1 MVGLFFVRIA
11 GNDMKDTGSKSVSAP
26 IKVLLVIVGLIF
38 ALAGLGLLVGGA
50 MLISR
55 GGSWYYLFMGLA
67 LLASGVQVMRGSPS
81 GTAIYTLAFLA
92 TVIWAFWEAG
102 LDFWALHA
110 RIFTFL
116 CAFFLLIVL
125 HPLILKRA
133 GREPAATL
141 NMSVAGVALL
151 AIVGMVWGMFLPH
164 GRLIAESPTG
174 ESPVDSTATSNWVN
188 YGGDT
193 NATRFASL
201 DQITRDNV
209 QNLEVAWTFRTGDT
223 PQSPGGGGA
232 EDQGTPLM
240 VGDTLYFCTPHN
252 TVIALNSA
260 TGEEKWRREFPT
272 ETSTWVR
279 CRGLAYLDATSPVEQ
294 PTLPGSTQVPPVAVS
309 DGEACQRRIYM
320 NTIDAM
326 LVAIDADSGE
336 LCTDFGDEGY
346 IDLKAGIGNAESPL
360 YSLTSPPTIAGTT
373 VVVGGR
379 VADNVAIDMPGGVI
393 RGFDAITGEMRWAF
407 DPGNP
412 QDRQSPGE
420 GSTFVRSTPN
430 VWAPMTYDPASNT
443 VYMGVG
449 NAAIDLWG
457 VERSELDETYGGTLL
472 ALDATTGNEKWRYQ
486 TVRHDLWDYDV
497 PMQPTLIDFPD
508 DNGNTVPALV
518 FGTKVGQLFVLDRL
532 TGEPL
537 TEVEERKV
545 QPATIP
551 NEPYATHQPVSVGMP
566 QIGAHRLT
574 EKDMW
579 GGTPFDQLMCRYIF
593 LGYRYDGLFT
603 APDTDYS
610 LSFPGSLGGMNWG
623 GVSYDPTSQTM
634 FINDMRLGLW
644 VHMEQQ
650 ASNAVA
656 SDGSEAVNAGMGA
669 VPLQGTPYSVLKDR
683 FLSPLGIP
691 CQEPPFG
698 TLTAVN
704 MQTRS
709 VDWEV
714 PLGTVQDTVLFGM
727 KTHLPIPIGMPT
739 IGGSLST
746 QGGLVFFAATQDYWL
761 RAFDSATGEEAWKAR
776 LPVGSQGTP
785 ISYVSPE
792 TGKQYVVVSAGGA
805 RQSPDRGD
813 YLIAYALPDS

>member
-1 MVGLFFVRIA
+1 MKQT
-11 GNDMKDTGSKSVSAP
+11 GNNTISAP
-26 IKVLLVIVGLIF
+26 IKVLLIAVGLIF
-38 ALAGLGLLVGGA
+38 AIAGLGLAIGGA
-50 MLISR
+50 MLIAR

-67 LLASGVQVMRGSPS
+67 LLASGVQIVRSSPS
-81 GTAIYTLAFLA
+81 GTVIYTLAFLV

-116 CAFFLLIVL
+116 CVFFVLMLL

-133 GREPAATL
+133 GRKPATVL
-141 NMSVAGVALL
+141 NLSVAGVTLL
-151 AIVGMVWGMFLPH
+151 VIVGMVWGMFQPH
-164 GRLIAESPTG
+164 GRLVAEAPTG
-174 ESPVDSTATSNWVN
+174 QTPVADEAPSNWEH
-188 YGGDT
+188 YAGDT
-193 NATRFASL
+193 DATRFAAL

-209 QNLEVAWTFRTGDT
+209 QDLEVAWTFRTGDT
-223 PQSPGGGGA
+223 PLSPGGGGS

-240 VGDTLYFCTPHN
+240 ANGTLYFCTPHN
-252 TVIALNSA
+252 TVIALDNA
-260 TGEEKWRREFPT
+260 TGEEKWRKEFPT
-272 ETSTWVR
+272 ETRTWVR
-279 CRGLAYLDATSPVEQ
+279 CRGLAYFDATRSLEQ
-294 PTLPGSTQVPPVAVS
+294 PTAPDSTPVPSVTLAE
-309 DGEACQRRIYM
+309 GAACQRRIYM
-320 NTIDAM
+320 NTIDAV
-326 LVAIDADSGE
+326 LVAINADTGE
-336 LCTDFGDEGY
+336 FCTDFGNEGQ
-346 IDLKAGIGNAESPL
+346 IDLKSGLGNAESPL
-360 YSLTSPPTIAGTT
+360 YSLTSPPTMAGST

-379 VADNVAIDMPGGVI
+379 VADNVALDMPGGVI

-412 QDRQSPGE
+412 QDRQAPGDGE
-420 GSTFVRSTPN
+420 TYARSTPN
-430 VWAPMTYDPASNT
+430 VWAPMTYDAMSNT

-449 NAAIDLWG
+449 NSAIDLWG
-457 VERSELDETYGGTLL
+457 VERSELDETYGGTIL
-472 ALDATTGNEKWRYQ
+472 ALDATTGDEKWHYQ

-497 PMQPTLIDFPD
+497 PMQPTLIDFP
-508 DNGNTVPALV
+508 NGDGSTVPALV

-537 TEVEERKV
+537 TEVEDREV
-545 QPATIP
+545 QTANIP
-551 NEPYATHQPVSVGMP
+551 NERYATHQPVSVGMP
-566 QIGAHRLT
+566 QIGAQRLT

-610 LSFPGSLGGMNWG
+610 LSFPGSLGGLNWG

-634 FINDMRLGLW
+634 FVNDMRLGLW

-650 ASNAVA
+650 EADDTGT
-656 SDGSEAVNAGMGA
+656 DGAETVNAGMGA
-669 VPLQGTPYSVLKDR
+669 VPLRGTPYSVLKDR

-698 TLTAVN
+698 TLTAFN

-709 VDWEV
+709 VDWQV

-727 KTHLPIPIGMPT
+727 KTHLPMPIGMPT
-739 IGGSLST
+739 IGGSLAT

-761 RAFDSATGEEAWKAR
+761 RAFDSATGDEVWKAR

-785 ISYVSPE
+785 ISYISSE
-792 TGKQYVVVSAGGA
+792 TGKQYVVISAGGA

>member
-1 MVGLFFVRIA
+1 MNHA
-11 GNDMKDTGSKSVSAP
+11 DSNSVSVP
-26 IKVLLVIVGLIF
+26 VKVLLIIIGVIF
-38 ALAGLGLLVGGA
+38 AVAGLGLVIGGA

-55 GGSWYYLFMGLA
+55 GGSWYYVLMGLA
-67 LLASGVQVMRGSPS
+67 LLASGVQIARGSPV
-81 GTAIYTLAFLA
+81 GTAIYTLAFVA
-92 TVIWAFWEAG
+92 TLIWAFWEAG

-116 CAFFLLIVL
+116 CIFFVLMLL

-133 GREPAATL
+133 GRKPVAIL
-141 NMSVAGVALL
+141 NLGVAGIALL
-151 AIVGMVWGMFLPH
+151 VIIGMVWGMFQPH
-164 GRLIAESPTG
+164 GRLVAKAPTGQEPIAEEAP
-174 ESPVDSTATSNWVN
+174 SNWEH
-188 YGGDT
+188 YGGDA
-193 NATRFASL
+193 NATRFAAL
-201 DQITRDNV
+201 NQINRDNV
-209 QNLEVAWTFRTGDT
+209 QELEVAWTFQTGDT
-223 PQSPGGGGA
+223 PLSPGGGGA

-240 VGDTLYFCTPHN
+240 VDDTLYFCTPHN
-252 TVIALNSA
+252 TVIALDSA
-260 TGEEKWRREFPT
+260 SGEEQWRTEFPP

-279 CRGLAYLDATSPVEQ
+279 CRGLAFFDTTTALEQ
-294 PTLPGSTQVPPVAVS
+294 PTTPGSTPVPEVTLEEGA
-309 DGEACQRRIYM
+309 ACQRRIYM
-320 NTIDAM
+320 NTIDAI
-326 LVAIDADSGE
+326 LVALDADTGE
-336 LCTDFGDEGY
+336 LCTDFGNQGEVN
-346 IDLKAGIGNAESPL
+346 LKAGLGNAEPPL
-360 YSLTSPPTIAGTT
+360 YSLTSPPAMAGST

-379 VADNVAIDMPGGVI
+379 VAYNVALDMPGGVI

-412 QDRQSPGE
+412 DNRQMPEGE
-420 GSTFVRSTPN
+420 QIYTRSTPN
-430 VWAPMTYDPASNT
+430 VWAPMTYDAMSNT
-443 VYMGVG
+443 IYMGVG
-449 NAAIDLWG
+449 NSAVDLWG

-472 ALDATTGNEKWRYQ
+472 ALDGTTGDEKWHYQ
-486 TVRHDLWDYDV
+486 TIRHDLWDYDV

-508 DNGNTVPALV
+508 SDGNTVPAMV
-518 FGTKVGQLFVLDRL
+518 FGSKVGQLFVLDRL

-537 TEVEERKV
+537 TEVAEREV
-545 QPATIP
+545 EPATIP

-566 QIGAHRLT
+566 QIGAQELT

-593 LGYRYDGLFT
+593 RGYRYDGLFT

-610 LSFPGSLGGMNWG
+610 LSFPGSLGGLNWG

-634 FINDMRLGLW
+634 FVNDMRIGLW
-644 VHMEQQ
+644 VHMEPRDE
-650 ASNAVA
+650 NAEG

-669 VPLQGTPYSVLKDR
+669 VPLEGTPYSVLKDR

-709 VDWEV
+709 IDWEV

-727 KTHLPIPIGMPT
+727 KAHLPMPIGMPT
-739 IGGSLST
+739 IGGSLAT

-761 RAFDSATGEEAWKAR
+761 RAFDSATGEELWKAR

-785 ISYVSPE
+785 ISYVSTE
-792 TGKQYVVVSAGGA
+792 TGKQYIVISAGGA